1 MITYVCNK
9 CKKAI
14 HIDDIEAIELEPIK
28 SKMLFEDKEEGY
40 EILDSDDYEYKQFE
54 GMSKNIHL
62 CGQCKSDFYDFI

>member
-28 SKMLFEDKEEGY
+28 SKMLFEEGY
-40 EILDSDDYEYKQFE
+40 EMLESDDYEYKQFE

-62 CGQCKSDFYDFI
+62 CGECKKGFYDFV

>member
-28 SKMLFEDKEEGY
+28 SKILFEEGY
-40 EILDSDDYEYKQFE
+40 EMLESDDYEYKQFE
-54 GMSKNIHL
+54 GMNKNIHL
-62 CGQCKSDFYDFI
+62 CGECKKGFYDFV